1 MLTLTPHPGPKDSW
15 FDYKVLSS
23 AEGIWNEHSRG
34 LIRLEEGSRRSKYSL
49 VEQLEPADSDLNTAA
64 PKDALKPLQ
73 CSTPGS
79 LWYKAM
85 HDAGYNFGTLF
96 QKQLEVESVS
106 GQRHSRSIVSLT
118 APESTYPQSS
128 YPIHPAC
135 IDGCLQT
142 CAPSLWKGNRA
153 GVSDVLVP
161 FIIDE
166 IVITTSGPRP
176 DTAVSI
182 TKSKHNGLGRLEE
195 TKNFISDASVYNQ
208 ETGDLLF
215 QLSGLRYSKLDTRDS
230 PYAAHNY
237 SRVIWKPD
245 INWLSQEAFL
255 KFPSKYMSGTSG
267 SDDVALSSVNEI
279 IDLVAHKKP
288 NVKVMEVNMVSG
300 DSTSMWLD
308 GSASEAS
315 FRAACRAFHYVSND
329 AKALIDAQEIYSAH
343 GNSDFGLLDVSR
355 PAGEFQPSETDF
367 DLVVVRIVSPPLP

>member
-1 MLTLTPHPGPKDSW
+1 MG
-15 FDYKVLSS
+15 V
-23 AEGIWNEHSRG
+23 E
-34 LIRLEEGSRRSKYSL
+34 L
-49 VEQLEPADSDLNTAA
+49 VEIADSDLDTVA
-64 PKDALKPLQ
+64 PEDALKPLQ

-106 GQRHSRSIVSLT
+106 GQRQSRSIVSLT
-118 APESTYPQSS
+118 VPESTYPQSS

-161 FIIDE
+161 AIIDE

-176 DTAVSI
+176 ETAVSI

-195 TKNFISDASVYNQ
+195 TKNYVSYASVYDQ
-208 ETGDLLF
+208 ATGDLLF
-215 QLSGLRYSKLDTRDS
+215 QVSGLRYHKLDTREN

-245 INWLSQEAFL
+245 ITWLSQEAIL
-255 KFPSKYMSGTSG
+255 KVPSKYVSSSSG
-267 SDDVALSSVNEI
+267 SGDVALGTVNEI
-279 IDLVAHKKP
+279 IDLVSHKKP
-288 NVKVMEVNMVSG
+288 NVKVMEVNMISG
-300 DSTSMWLD
+300 DSSSMWLD
-308 GSASEAS
+308 GSLSENT
-315 FRAACRAFHYVSND
+315 FRAASRAFHFVSPD

-343 GNSDFGLLDVSR
+343 GNSNFDLLDISK
-355 PAGEFQPSETDF
+355 PAGEFQSSETDF
-367 DLVVVRIVSPPLP
+367 DLVVVRIVSPLLP